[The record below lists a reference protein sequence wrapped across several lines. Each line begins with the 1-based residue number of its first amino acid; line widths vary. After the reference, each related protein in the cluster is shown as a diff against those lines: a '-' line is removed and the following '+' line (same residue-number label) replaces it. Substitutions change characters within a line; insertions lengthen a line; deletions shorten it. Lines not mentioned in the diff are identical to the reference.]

1 MNVTQQL
8 CALVEK
14 TGFNDLPADA
24 LAEAKLCL
32 LDWLGVTIGGAHEPL
47 TKILI
52 EVTGRLGGNEQASII
67 CHKDRTSMLNAALIN
82 GSASHAL
89 DFDDVHFQMMG
100 HPTVPVMPALLA
112 LAEHR
117 GSSGRDFLTAF
128 ILGFEAECRIGS
140 SVLPFH
146 YQQGWHAT
154 STLGRFGAAV
164 ACAKLLGLDASRM
177 NHAVGLAGTQA
188 AGLKQ
193 VFGTMAKPFHAGKA
207 AADGLLA
214 ALLAERGFTCSDD
227 ILAGEMGFCKVL
239 SPESNPDMVTQG
251 FGENFTITNVIF
263 KRHASCFE
271 THPTIDA
278 ALGLRKDIKLDEIEE
293 VCVKAMP
300 VALEI
305 AGKPEPHTG
314 LEGKFSLAYCAAL
327 ALAVG
332 ETGED
337 RFTDAN
343 VLSERLVNVR
353 KKIKVLADEDLGLTQ
368 AEITIRTR
376 DGRELKRRADTLD
389 LGLDKQ
395 KRNADLVRK
404 FRSFS
409 DRFLPPGRTDSILQ
423 FIEDLEIKKDMA
435 ELLSVIG
442 VRP

>member
-1 MNVTQQL
+1 MNVTQEL
-8 CALVEK
+8 CGLIEK
-14 TGFNDLPADA
+14 TRFDDLPTEAV
-24 LAEAKLCL
+24 AEAKLCL
-32 LDWLGVTIGGAHEPL
+32 LDWLGVTLGGAGEPL
-47 TKILI
+47 TRILI
-52 EVTGRLGGNEQASII
+52 EVTGRLGGKEQASII
-67 CHKDRTSMLNAALIN
+67 CHEDKTSMVNAALIN

-117 GSSGRDFLTAF
+117 GSHGRDFLAAF
-128 ILGFEAECRIGS
+128 VLGFEAECRIGS

-154 STLGRFGAAV
+154 STIGRFGAAV
-164 ACAKLLGLDASRM
+164 ACAKLLGLDANRM
-177 NHAVGLAGTQA
+177 NYAVGLAGTQA

-207 AADGLLA
+207 AADGLLS
-214 ALLAERGFTCSDD
+214 ALLAEQGFTCSDD
-227 ILAGEMGFCKVL
+227 ILAGDMGFCKVL
-239 SPESNPDMVTQG
+239 SPDANPEMITQG

-278 ALGLRKDIKLDEIEE
+278 ALDLRRNVTLDEIEE
-293 VCVKAMP
+293 VCIKAVP

-305 AGKPEPHTG
+305 AGKPEPRTG

-327 ALAVG
+327 ALALG

-337 RFTDAN
+337 RFTDAY
-343 VLSERLVNVR
+343 VLSEPLVGIR
-353 KKIKVLADEDLGLTQ
+353 KKIKVVGDDELGLTQ
-368 AEITIRTR
+368 AEITVRMR
-376 DGRELKRRADTLD
+376 DGRELKSNADTLE
-389 LGLDKQ
+389 LGADKQ
-395 KRNADLVRK
+395 RRNADLVRK

-409 DRFLPPGRTDSILQ
+409 DRLLPPGRTDLILDFVEQ
-423 FIEDLEIKKDMA
+423 LEKKENMADLLA
-435 ELLSVIG
+435 YC
-442 VRP
+442 RP